1 MKKEIILLEELSRAL
16 REDVADNFC
25 GSIKD
30 PSFLK
35 IQAAKLALPQ
45 ASWLLDNFR
54 LFVELLCIQSSKE
67 NAIANIVKKLIDNAG
82 DSKEVVSHITN
93 GFDLFFNQY
102 DLIQSLPVGMDSFK
116 AIIAAMEQEKRFNE
130 RKVIIIARTLVEEG
144 VAGADDIKKLVNILI
159 RLKSKINISID
170 KASLMKSVQ
179 SILPPAVVSL
189 HEYKIRA
196 MIRNVLLEATSI
208 YSYPGDTAYEYQ
220 KKGKQWYARKSGSA
234 DNFTI
239 KIKDAGT
246 IEKLNKKAKKK
257 STETELKPD
266 DKKDI
271 EYGINEYVKVGSNEY
286 LVLSDGIVWQTAGKN
301 EKAPDGN
308 ADRSEVIEI
317 GHINDVSLKQIK
329 NELISAGFKEPKKYK
344 KVEKDNINPLKRW
357 MSMAF
362 TSPIPVF
369 ARAFAAYLTNRKK
382 VWTERELK
390 LDEYDALKKLIIYA
404 LTPQGRYIAK
414 NAARLGVDNRG
425 GLLSYGIYR
434 LANDIHGFDSTGVF
448 TGDSSKGFDAGSS
461 HGPFN
466 SISKFVGGMNPEYR
480 GKIKVYEEKVKN
492 NEGFVMVL
500 NDIYDFDE
508 YESKR
513 KIFEKN
519 PDAFETI
526 YEPSLKKMKK
536 AGGLFGGGAY
546 EGIRYAAGFKMA
558 VKNKDGKY
566 YEGFPIKLTVKITP
580 GDIEKAKLALD
591 NHLGSV
597 ADPEYYKDKS
607 KLGLVQ
613 NERESKEQEE
623 KEAQKEKRI
632 GSKNRPENKELP
644 QAKKLSWIDVLKVT
658 PEYIEGIPSVGKNSG
673 KKVKYKAGTLPY
685 KYTIK
690 DLRK

>member
-1 MKKEIILLEELSRAL
+1 MENKTMLLEALSCVL
-16 REDVADNFC
+16 RENSADKFC
-25 GSIKD
+25 GNIKD
-30 PSFLK
+30 PAWYK
-35 IQAAKLALPQ
+35 IQAAKIALPK
-45 ASWLLDNFR
+45 AGWLLDNFR
-54 LFVELLCIQSSKE
+54 LFVELLCVEASKE
-67 NAIANIVKKLIDNAG
+67 NSIVSITKKLIARTGEKNVASQIID
-82 DSKEVVSHITN
+82 

-102 DLIQSLPVGMDSFK
+102 DTIQSLPVGMDSFK
-116 AIIAAMEQEKRFNE
+116 AIINAMEQEKRFNE
-130 RKVIIIARTLVEEG
+130 EKVIIIARTLVAEG
-144 VAGADDIKKLVNILI
+144 VASTKDLNQLAHVLI
-159 RLKSKINISID
+159 RLKTKININIDNDSLIKSIQTI
-170 KASLMKSVQ
+170 A
-179 SILPPAVVSL
+179 PAVAVI

-196 MIRNVLLEATSI
+196 MIRNLLLEDTDI

-220 KKGKQWYARKSGSA
+220 KKGNKWYTRKLGSA
-234 DNFTI
+234 GNFN
-239 KIKDAGT
+239 KIKDAIT
-246 IEKLNKKAKKK
+246 TKKLNKKAKKK

-434 LANDIHGFDSTGVF
+434 LANDIHGFDSTGIF

-613 NERESKEQEE
+613 DERESKEQEE

-644 QAKKLSWIDVLKVT
+644 QPKKLSWIDVLKVT